1 MGMSIGVEQPTGSR
15 LPLHC
20 GIMERNLLITLSLL
34 IAVSSAS
41 LLGEDKCSQGPA
53 YWCTSV
59 KEAAECGSVD
69 YCINN
74 DWKNYKVQNT
84 DVSDLPCKVCMD
96 VVKDLRDFV
105 GDPKLEAEVQKVWQQ
120 GCDLLPAPFKAECEE
135 IGTKYIPETI
145 QIIKSELDPEAV
157 CHAIGLCNSIRN
169 QPHVSDQPCEFCK
182 NTIKDLK
189 QAVKQPDFEEKVKE
203 IWHEICLSVHE
214 PMKEKCEEIG
224 GYIPKIIQ
232 ILKSD
237 MSPEIICHM
246 IGLCKSDETPELN
259 LQTFITNMENVRKL
273 GSVECA
279 GCKMI
284 ISYLEHFLRESTT
297 IEEVKEVLEDAC
309 ELLPVST
316 KLKAE
321 CKYGVDSFAGV
332 IIKIVT
338 TTPPETI
345 CSVLRL
351 CSSEVT
357 AELNTFDI
365 SNFLTPI
372 MASDD
377 IECKVCMKVIEEVK
391 NRISSTSRKVTEEDL
406 KQICYELPSSKM
418 APACLKHVE
427 IYSEKIIKNFN
438 NMNTKQVCKLLRLC

>member
-1 MGMSIGVEQPTGSR
+1 MIISYLEHFLRESTTIE
-15 LPLHC
+15 
-20 GIMERNLLITLSLL
+20 E
-34 IAVSSAS
+34 
-41 LLGEDKCSQGPA
+41 
-53 YWCTSV
+53 V
-59 KEAAECGSVD
+59 KEV
-69 YCINN
+69 
-74 DWKNYKVQNT
+74 
-84 DVSDLPCKVCMD
+84 
-96 VVKDLRDFV
+96 
-105 GDPKLEAEVQKVWQQ
+105 LEDACE
-120 GCDLLPAPFKAECEE
+120 LLPVSTKLKAEC
-135 IGTKYIPETI
+135 KYGVDSFAGVIIKIVTTTPPETI
-145 QIIKSELDPEAV
+145 CSVLRLCSSEVTA
-157 CHAIGLCNSIRN
+157 
-169 QPHVSDQPCEFCK
+169 
-182 NTIKDLK
+182 
-189 QAVKQPDFEEKVKE
+189 
-203 IWHEICLSVHE
+203 
-214 PMKEKCEEIG
+214 
-224 GYIPKIIQ
+224 
-232 ILKSD
+232 
-237 MSPEIICHM
+237 
-246 IGLCKSDETPELN
+246 ELN
-259 LQTFITNMENVRKL
+259 TFDISNFLTPIITTNMENVRKL
-273 GSVECA
+273 GGGGVECA

-372 MASDD
+372 MVSDD

-438 NMNTKQVCKLLRLC
+438 IMNTKQVCKLLRLC

>member
-203 IWHEICLSVHE
+203 IWHEICISVPE

-237 MSPEIICHM
+237 LSPEMICHM
-246 IGLCKSDETPELN
+246 IGLCKSDGIPELN
-259 LQTFITNMENVRKL
+259 LQTYVSDQPCEFCKNEIKEMKQAVKQPDFEERVEEIWHEFCI
-273 GSVECA
+273 SVPKPMKEKCEEI
-279 GCKMI
+279 GGYIPKIIQILESDLSPEMICHMIGLCKSDGI
-284 ISYLEHFLRESTT
+284 
-297 IEEVKEVLEDAC
+297 
-309 ELLPVST
+309 P
-316 KLKAE
+316 
-321 CKYGVDSFAGV
+321 
-332 IIKIVT
+332 
-338 TTPPETI
+338 
-345 CSVLRL
+345 
-351 CSSEVT
+351 
-357 AELNTFDI
+357 ELN
-365 SNFLTPI
+365 L
-372 MASDD
+372 
-377 IECKVCMKVIEEVK
+377 
-391 NRISSTSRKVTEEDL
+391 
-406 KQICYELPSSKM
+406 Q
-418 APACLKHVE
+418 
-427 IYSEKIIKNFN
+427 
-438 NMNTKQVCKLLRLC
+438 